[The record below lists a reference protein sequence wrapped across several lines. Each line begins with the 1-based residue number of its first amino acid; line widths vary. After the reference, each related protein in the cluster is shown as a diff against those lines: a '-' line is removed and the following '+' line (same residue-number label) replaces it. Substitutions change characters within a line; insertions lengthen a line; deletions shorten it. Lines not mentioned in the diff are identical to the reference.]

1 MHTPEIHIAK
11 LYLENEDVVAIPTE
25 TVYGLAANI
34 FSKKAVEK
42 IYQLKNR
49 PRTSPLIVHVDS
61 IAQCE
66 QFVTT
71 IPMPIITLMEHFW
84 PGPLT
89 VLLPKNNRIPE
100 WITGE
105 SPFVGIRMPN
115 HPLTL
120 DLIHQ
125 CGFPLAAPSANPFS
139 KISPTTAQMVEYY
152 FKEDDVFVLDGG
164 PCSSGLESTIV
175 GFEDGQVKI
184 YRLGALS
191 LESITAIVG
200 DVIYEGKPDKVFFT
214 PGRHPK
220 HYAPNTPVYLTENIQ
235 KTLDTFHS
243 YTNQKIAVIAYSALN
258 SIPNHCTLF
267 PWERHEDWRNVAQKL
282 YATLFEIDQM
292 QFDCMIIEKFPEKG
306 LGKTIND
313 RLTRAA
319 IH

>member
-1 MHTPEIHIAK
+1 MHTPEIQIAK

-34 FSKKAVEK
+34 FSQKAVEK
-42 IYQLKNR
+42 IYQLKKR

-71 IPMPIITLMEHFW
+71 IPMPILTLMEHFW

-89 VLLPKNNRIPE
+89 VLLPKNNRIPQ

-139 KISPTTAQMVEYY
+139 KISPTTAQMVEHY

-164 PCSSGLESTIV
+164 PCTSGLESTIV

-200 DVIYEGKPDKVFFT
+200 EVIYEGKPDKVFFT
-214 PGRHPK
+214 PGRYPK
-220 HYAPNTPVYLTENIQ
+220 HYAPNTPVFLTENVQ
-235 KTLDTFHS
+235 ETLDTFHT
-243 YTNQKIAVIAYSALN
+243 YAEQKIAVIAYSTLHLL
-258 SIPNHCTLF
+258 PNHCTLF
-267 PWERHEDWRNVAQKL
+267 QWEKQENWVNVAQKF

-292 QFDCMIIEKFPEKG
+292 HFDCMVIEKFPEEG

-313 RLTRAA
+313 RLTRASMR
-319 IH
+319 